1 MSAPAS
7 SQRVRL
13 AVIITLLV
21 TTALGS
27 FWILEVLRQG
37 QTGVPTA
44 MAKDEA
50 DYFVEKFNFV
60 RMSKTGQ
67 ARYNISGAK
76 LTHYPHNDS
85 FAIEKPLLHNLAE
98 GQAPMTVHAE
108 HAVIDH
114 AKNEIQLQR
123 NVQADRPASAAGARF
138 QLRTESLLV
147 LPDQDLMKT
156 DKPVEILLGNS
167 QLSGTGMIVNNA
179 TREIH
184 LASRVRG
191 SLTPAPR

>member
-27 FWILEVLRQG
+27 FWVLEVLRQG
-37 QTGVPTA
+37 QTGAPNA
-44 MAKDEA
+44 MSKDEA
-50 DYFVEKFNFV
+50 DYSVEKFNFV
-60 RMSKTGQ
+60 RMSQTGQ
-67 ARYNISGAK
+67 ARYNISGSK
-76 LTHYPHNDS
+76 LTHYPQDDT
-85 FAIEKPLLHNLAE
+85 FAIEQPLLHNLAE

-114 AKNEIQLQR
+114 AKNAIQLQR
-123 NVQADRPASAAGARF
+123 NVQADRPASTAGARF
-138 QLRTESLLV
+138 RMRTESLLV
-147 LPDQDLMKT
+147 LPDQNLMKT

-167 QLSGTGMIVNNA
+167 QLYGTGMVANNA

-184 LASRVRG
+184 LASRVHG
-191 SLTPAPR
+191 SFPPTPR

>member
-37 QTGVPTA
+37 QTGAPTA

-50 DYFVEKFNFV
+50 DYSVEKFNFV

-76 LTHYPHNDS
+76 LTHYPQDDT
-85 FAIEKPLLHNLAE
+85 FAIEQPLLHNLAE

-108 HAVIDH
+108 HATIDH

-123 NVQADRPASAAGARF
+123 NVQADRPASAAGVRF
-138 QLRTESLLV
+138 QLRTKSLLV

-167 QLSGTGMIVNNA
+167 QLSGTGMVVNNA

-184 LASRVRG
+184 FASRVRG
-191 SLTPAPR
+191 SFPPAPR